1 MPLPAAFS
9 YAIEVVDTSGL
20 SEEDWLGIGGKGSAV
35 VMSLPSWG
43 VSPFATLRDL
53 YNDKC
58 GSPDVIQTEDNWVA
72 KEVGHRLEDLVAKIF
87 SYKNRL

>member
-43 VSPFATLRDL
+43 FPHLPP
-53 YNDKC
+53 C
-58 GSPDVIQTEDNWVA
+58 G
-72 KEVGHRLEDLVAKIF
+72 IF
-87 SYKNRL
+87 TTTNAAARMLSRRKTTG